1 MARKQRRKPKWEPER
16 AVVGELDRQGR
27 AVVPAGEG
35 GRPRAAHVDGALAGE
50 SIELLRTEREGP
62 IDAARVLEVLEPSPL
77 RVDAKCRH
85 YGVCGGCSLMHMD
98 AAAQIAFKQRVLLED
113 FERYGVTPERVLEP
127 LRGPSWS
134 YRRRARLGAKLV
146 PAKGKVLVGFREK
159 DRRFVADLSTC
170 EVLAGPASGPLAE
183 QPGLLIDALSQL
195 IGSLSIAAR
204 TPQIEVTVS
213 DEELALVLR
222 VLDPP
227 SDEDLD
233 KLRAFARTW
242 QLRVYLQ
249 PGGLDSVALLPEPG
263 QLLADRGAL
272 LRYAVPEFD
281 VEISFLPTDF
291 VQVNAAINRAMISR
305 AIELLE
311 LEPGHRVLDLFCG
324 LGNFSLPIARRAA
337 AVVGI
342 EGDASLV
349 ERARANAAVNGLLN
363 TSFVQRDL
371 YRDVDVAAWSEGS
384 FDRVLLDPPRS
395 GAAAIVEGFATIAA
409 PRVVYVACSPETLAR
424 DAAMLISRHGYRLL
438 AAGVMDM
445 FPHTAHVESIAV
457 FARG

>member
-1 MARKQRRKPKWEPER
+1 MPRKQRRKPKWEPER
-16 AVVGELDRQGR
+16 AIVGELDRHGR

-62 IDAARVLEVLEPSPL
+62 LDAARVLSVLEPSPL
-77 RVDAKCRH
+77 RVDARCRH
-85 YGVCGGCSLMHMD
+85 YGLCGGCSLMHMD
-98 AAAQIAFKQRVLLED
+98 ADAQIAFKQKVLLED

-127 LRGPSWS
+127 LRGPSWA

-204 TPQIEVTVS
+204 APQIEVTVS
-213 DEELALVLR
+213 DDELALVLR

-227 SDEDLD
+227 SAEDLD
-233 KLRAFARTW
+233 KLHAFAQTW
-242 QLRVYLQ
+242 KIRWYLQ
-249 PGGLDSVALLPEPG
+249 PGGLDSVVALDPAQG
-263 QLLADRGAL
+263 QLL
-272 LRYAVPEFD
+272 RYSVPEFD

-305 AIELLE
+305 AIALLE
-311 LEPGHRVLDLFCG
+311 LEPSHRVLDLFCG

-349 ERARANAAVNGLLN
+349 ERARANAAANGLAN
-363 TSFVQRDL
+363 ASFVQRDL
-371 YRDVDVAAWSEGS
+371 YRDVDVSAWAEGG